1 MTELMRIAT
10 IRDGATERPALID
23 AKRGVVLVSDLLPD
37 YIGDAMSLLE
47 GETYEYL
54 CRLSMVA
61 SDAVFRAPE
70 SVQYAPPYRRPRKI
84 WGIGLNY
91 REHAGDLNEVPPTE
105 PASFIKGDH
114 TIIGQGETIYLP
126 PQSARVTAEAELGLV
141 IGRTCRNVS
150 KENALDYVWGVCLIL
165 DQTAE
170 DILQRNPR
178 FLTRSK
184 NFSTFFS
191 FGPTLIPLAEVLEK
205 FPTLND
211 IVVTTVINGREH
223 RSNSVANMTFDPE
236 YLVSFHSEVMPLFAG
251 DIIST
256 GTPGAVVIQDG
267 DIAECRI
274 PGLGT
279 LSNPV
284 RTQLADPA

>member
-10 IRDGATERPALID
+10 IRDDAVERPALID

-37 YIGDAMSLLE
+37 YAGDAMSLLE
-47 GETYEYL
+47 GDTYKHL

-61 SDAVFRAPE
+61 PDDIFRAPE

-211 IVVTTVINGREH
+211 IVVTTVLNGREH

-251 DIIST
+251 DVIST

-279 LSNPV
+279 LTNPV

>member
-10 IRDGATERPALID
+10 IRDGVNERPALVD
-23 AKRGVVLVSDLLPD
+23 TKRGVVLVSDLLPE
-37 YIGDAMSLLE
+37 YFGDAMSLLE
-47 GETYEYL
+47 GDTYKNL
-54 CRLSMVA
+54 CRLAKVA
-61 SDAVFRAPE
+61 PDNVFRTPE
-70 SVQYAPPYRRPRKI
+70 SVQYAPPYRRPHKI

-114 TIIGQGETIYLP
+114 TIIGQDDNIYLP
-126 PQSARVTAEAELGLV
+126 PQSTRVTAEAELGLV

-150 KENALDYVWGVCLIL
+150 EKDALDYVWGVCLIL

-178 FLTRSK
+178 FLTRAK

-223 RSNSVANMTFDPE
+223 RSNSVANMTFGPE
-236 YLVSFHSEVMPLFAG
+236 LLVSFHSEVMPLFAG

-284 RTQLADPA
+284 RTQVADPA